1 MSFLYSQGQT
11 GLGKH
16 AKPFLECIAKQILLW
31 CDTVELLRLRE
42 KAWLISMLGSRAI
55 LQTFAQSTVM

>member
-1 MSFLYSQGQT
+1 MYFLYSQGQT

-16 AKPFLECIAKQILLW
+16 AKPFLECFAKQILLW

-42 KAWLISMLGSRAI
+42 KALLIGMLDFRV
-55 LQTFAQSTVM
+55 T